1 MLFRQG
7 DVFLEKIRE
16 IPAKARGTVLPH
28 GTLVYGEVTGHSHRL
43 EDLSTGRLFPG
54 AVAGAFFLEVMAP
67 KARIVHEE
75 HGPIDLGKGFYRVW
89 RQREYSPEAI
99 RPVCD

>member
-1 MLFRQG
+1 MP
-7 DVFLEKIRE
+7 DD
-16 IPAKARGTVLPH
+16 ACASALPH
-28 GTLVYGEVTGHSHRL
+28 GTLVHGEVTGHSHRL
-43 EDLSTGRLFPG
+43 ENLATGRLFPG
-54 AVAGAFFLEVMAP
+54 AATGTFFLQVTAP

-75 HGPIDLGKGFYRVW
+75 HGPIVLDQGFYRVW